1 MIRYLGRV
9 SKGQMR
15 GIDEVGIQE
24 YITKC
29 THRAKPIALTNTL
42 NVGKAADMHENTKQC
57 KRG

>member
-24 YITKC
+24 YIAKC
-29 THRAKPIALTNTL
+29 THRAKPIVLTNTL